1 MSSAS
6 AFQEVFA
13 TARVSNP
20 YSAAVFDKIASC
32 HTAKLGYHSYQCSE
46 DSCKQQQTLYH
57 SCGNRHCPFCGSL
70 KTMDWINDRRTE
82 LLPTAYYHVV
92 FTLPHEWNG
101 LILAHRAPM
110 FKMLF
115 EAASQTLLAF
125 GSNPK
130 YLGAVP
136 GITTVLH
143 TWGQDLSFHPHLHC
157 IVSGGGMHSTTGKW
171 VAAKR
176 ANSTFLFPITGL
188 RKVFKAKFLTLVRKL
203 KLDTKINI
211 PKLITDTGKLTW
223 NVYAKAPFGSAD
235 AVVEYLGRYTHKIA
249 ITKHR
254 ILEVS
259 DTTVRFR
266 YKDYQDESK
275 VKEMTLS
282 KEEFVR
288 RFEMHI
294 LPRHFVKIRH
304 YGYLQNHGKYARLQ
318 VLRES
323 LGLSEFR
330 PKVAIPLEMNALLHF
345 GINIT
350 ICPCCKKGKMLLV
363 RSVYPRNKGQPM
375 P

>member
-1 MSSAS
+1 MSTAY

-13 TARVSNP
+13 RASVSNP

-32 HTAKLGYHSYQCSE
+32 HTAKLGYHRYRCSE
-46 DSCKQQQTLYH
+46 ESCKQQQTIYH

-70 KTMDWINDRRTE
+70 KTMDWINERRIE

-101 LILAHRAPM
+101 LFLAHRAAM
-110 FKMLF
+110 FKLLF

-125 GSNPK
+125 GSNPT

-157 IVSGGGMHSTTGKW
+157 IVSAGGMDSTTGKW
-171 VAAKR
+171 VNAKR
-176 ANSTFLFPITGL
+176 ANSKFLFPVAGL
-188 RKVFKAKFLTLVRKL
+188 RKVFKAKFLALVRKL
-203 KLDTKINI
+203 KVDAKIDVSR
-211 PKLITDTGKLTW
+211 LITDTGKLTW

-254 ILEVS
+254 ILAVS

-266 YKDYQDESK
+266 YKDYQDGSK
-275 VKEMTLS
+275 AKEMTLS
-282 KEEFVR
+282 REEFVR

-294 LPRHFVKIRH
+294 LPRGFVKIRH
-304 YGYLQNHGKYARLQ
+304 YGYLQNHGKYARIEK
-318 VLRES
+318 LRES
-323 LGLSEFR
+323 LKLSPLK
-330 PKVAIPLEMNALLHF
+330 PKVAIPLEIKVLLSY

-350 ICPCCKKGKMLLV
+350 RCPCCKKGKMLLV
-363 RSVYPRNKGQPM
+363 KSEYPRNKGQPIQ
-375 P
+375 